1 MTQHHPRWFLSAPLR
16 GACFG
21 IATILTMVLGDAAHA
36 QPERFALRVIQSGH
50 SLTDPIVP
58 VLNGLVVAAGAPA
71 RRPQP
76 ITKST
81 IPGSPMDW
89 RWDHRADPV
98 DARHDIADYDLLVLT
113 ERVSL
118 SNTMPWHDS
127 EAMALRWF
135 EHAWANGA
143 GGSGAPTVLY
153 ASWVDVTSGPDAENP
168 HNDPEAHIPFRERL
182 SLEMARWQQIADHV
196 NENRPDGSP
205 AMRVIPGP
213 LVMAAAHDA
222 IEAGEAPGL
231 STMED
236 LFEDTIHV
244 NELGAYLIALA
255 HYATIYD
262 ADPRDLPDGLGG
274 LGPRDPAMAAW
285 MQDLVHEVLLD
296 YPGAA
301 YDAGGARSE
310 P

>member
-1 MTQHHPRWFLSAPLR
+1 MTRQNRRSFLLMPLR
-16 GACFG
+16 EAGLG
-21 IATILTMVLGDAAHA
+21 IAAVLALALGHAAYA
-36 QPERFALRVIQSGH
+36 QHDRFQMRVIQSGH

-58 VLNGLVVAAGAPA
+58 VLNGLIVASGAQA

-76 ITKST
+76 VTKST

-127 EAMALRWF
+127 EAVALRWV
-135 EHAWANGA
+135 EHAWTNGA
-143 GGSGAPTVLY
+143 GGAGAPTVLY
-153 ASWVDVTSGPDAENP
+153 ASWVDVTSSPEAENP
-168 HNDPEAHIPFRERL
+168 HGDPEAHIPFRDRL
-182 SLEMARWQQIADHV
+182 DLEMARWQQIADHV
-196 NENRPDGSP
+196 NENLPDGAP

-213 LVMAAAHDA
+213 LVMAAVHDA
-222 IEAGEAPGL
+222 IEAGQAPGL
-231 STMED
+231 STMQD

-244 NELGAYLIALA
+244 NRLGAYLIALA
-255 HYATIYD
+255 HYGTIYG
-262 ADPRDLPDGLGG
+262 ADPRDLPDALGG

-285 MQDLVHEVLLD
+285 MQDVVHQVLLD
-296 YPGAA
+296 YPGSG
-301 YDAGGARSE
+301 YGRD
-310 P
+310 